1 MTLEKK
7 LACLRKREGL
17 SQAEVSEKLD
27 VSRQAVTK
35 WETGTS
41 RPSIENLQSLSRLY
55 NVPLEYLLDES
66 RDELPAPAP
75 AAPAAEKGPE
85 QTVQKKEK
93 QWIRPLMIGAVVLA
107 LLVCFLFWYGR
118 GQKENELDLHSIQ
131 GEVKYIIWK
140 FQSLIWIGNKRKG
153 VRPMGMKRY
162 LCLLF
167 ACIAIFGCI
176 PAQAAAADIGE
187 QAAEIAE
194 PRATGKFDFEIPAK
208 TLMESS
214 TSFPMEYGET
224 VTITAS
230 YSPASASVDFGLI
243 DSDGV
248 FYPVRG
254 SNGSI
259 NQTIRIDLR
268 GTYTFAVRNNSSYKV
283 SVSGFVNY

>member
-131 GEVKYIIWK
+131 GEVHTSSEVPK
-140 FQSLIWIGNKRKG
+140 FNIGNKRKG

>member
-131 GEVKYIIWK
+131 GEVHTSSEVPK
-140 FQSLIWIGNKRKG
+140 FNIGNKRKG

-194 PRATGKFDFEIPAK
+194 PRATGEFDFEISAK
-208 TLMESS
+208 SMRKAS

>member
-1 MTLEKK
+1 
-7 LACLRKREGL
+7 
-17 SQAEVSEKLD
+17 
-27 VSRQAVTK
+27 
-35 WETGTS
+35 
-41 RPSIENLQSLSRLY
+41 
-55 NVPLEYLLDES
+55 
-66 RDELPAPAP
+66 
-75 AAPAAEKGPE
+75 
-85 QTVQKKEK
+85 
-93 QWIRPLMIGAVVLA
+93 
-107 LLVCFLFWYGR
+107 
-118 GQKENELDLHSIQ
+118 
-131 GEVKYIIWK
+131 
-140 FQSLIWIGNKRKG
+140 
-153 VRPMGMKRY
+153 MGMKRY

-230 YSPASASVDFGLI
+230 
-243 DSDGV
+243 
-248 FYPVRG
+248 
-254 SNGSI
+254 GSI

>member
-1 MTLEKK
+1 
-7 LACLRKREGL
+7 
-17 SQAEVSEKLD
+17 
-27 VSRQAVTK
+27 
-35 WETGTS
+35 
-41 RPSIENLQSLSRLY
+41 
-55 NVPLEYLLDES
+55 
-66 RDELPAPAP
+66 
-75 AAPAAEKGPE
+75 
-85 QTVQKKEK
+85 
-93 QWIRPLMIGAVVLA
+93 
-107 LLVCFLFWYGR
+107 
-118 GQKENELDLHSIQ
+118 
-131 GEVKYIIWK
+131 
-140 FQSLIWIGNKRKG
+140 
-153 VRPMGMKRY
+153 MGMKRY

-176 PAQAAAADIGE
+176 PAQAAAA
-187 QAAEIAE
+187 
-194 PRATGKFDFEIPAK
+194 DFEIPAK